1 MILLPFTL
9 LLTLTFKENT
19 PGSILVHSALVLS
32 WPLSG
37 RRSAL
42 SYVQE
47 GFCYSVI
54 QLCPTLCNRIDHSMP
69 GLSVP
74 HHLPELA
81 QTHVHWVDDAIQ
93 QSLPLSP
100 SSSSALSLS
109 QHQGLFW
116 GLAVHRRWPQYW
128 SFSSASVPPM
138 NIQGWFP
145 LGLTDLIFLLSKG
158 LSRTFSSGEEGGRG
172 KSKISLWGWIQGL

>member
-42 SYVQE
+42 SYAQE

-116 GLAVHRRWPQYW
+116 GLAVHRRWPTVLELQLSISPSNEYSGLI
-128 SFSSASVPPM
+128 SFRIDWFDLLAV
-138 NIQGWFP
+138 QGT
-145 LGLTDLIFLLSKG
+145 LKNLLQWW
-158 LSRTFSSGEEGGRG
+158 GGRKG
-172 KSKISLWGWIQGL
+172 QI

>member
-1 MILLPFTL
+1 MILFPFTL

-42 SYVQE
+42 SYAQE

-100 SSSSALSLS
+100 SSPLALRTFMGDQPWAKWLLSSFSIPLFILFPVFSCCPRVLSLGKLILCP
-109 QHQGLFW
+109 HPK
-116 GLAVHRRWPQYW
+116 APQMH
-128 SFSSASVPPM
+128 SH
-138 NIQGWFP
+138 
-145 LGLTDLIFLLSKG
+145 T
-158 LSRTFSSGEEGGRG
+158 
-172 KSKISLWGWIQGL
+172 

>member
-1 MILLPFTL
+1 MN
-9 LLTLTFKENT
+9 FKENT

-37 RRSAL
+37 RRSGL
-42 SYVQE
+42 SYSEE

-93 QSLPLSP
+93 QSHPLSP

-109 QHQGLFW
+109 QHQDLFRE
-116 GLAVHRRWPQYW
+116 LAVHRRWPNYW
-128 SFSSASVPPM
+128 SFSSASVPPLSISPS
-138 NIQGWFP
+138 NEYSGLISFRIDWFDLLAVQGT
-145 LGLTDLIFLLSKG
+145 LKNLLQWW
-158 LSRTFSSGEEGGRG
+158 GGRKG
-172 KSKISLWGWIQGL
+172 QI